1 MSVDQI
7 EISLSEVCELVTDG
21 THDSPKLK
29 PSGVPFIKGKHISSG
44 VIDFE
49 NCDFISEEDHR
60 LCIKRVEPQAG
71 DILMSNIGSVG
82 DSAQVPHGYTFS
94 IKNVALLRPNRS
106 IVNELYFFY
115 LFRNPAFKKKLI
127 NLKAGSAQQYISLA
141 ALRGHRITIV
151 KHLPTQERIAGVLS
165 AYDDLIENNRRRI
178 ALLEQAARL
187 LYREWFVHFRFP
199 GSETTKFVDG
209 LPEGWEVRKVKD
221 LITRLKSKPKVRKDE
236 YQAYGQWPCVDQGQD
251 FIGGYTDNREAIY
264 HDGLPLIVFGDHTRA
279 LKFVDFPFARGADGT
294 QIIQSNEERLPQE
307 LFYFSL
313 INVDLSNYA
322 YARHFKFLKE
332 QEIIVPTLE
341 MAKIFSDQA
350 KAIFDQVRTL
360 RGQNQKLTEARD
372 LLLPRLMDGRLPIPE

>member
-1 MSVDQI
+1 MNWVDTKLG
-7 EISLSEVCELVTDG
+7 EICTLHYGKSLKGYQNNTPEDNPVQVFG
-21 THDSPKLK
+21 TNGPIGWTKK
-29 PSGVPFIKGKHISSG
+29 PLTQGP
-44 VIDFE
+44 
-49 NCDFISEEDHR
+49 
-60 LCIKRVEPQAG
+60 
-71 DILMSNIGSVG
+71 
-82 DSAQVPHGYTFS
+82 
-94 IKNVALLRPNRS
+94 
-106 IVNELYFFY
+106 
-115 LFRNPAFKKKLI
+115 
-127 NLKAGSAQQYISLA
+127 
-141 ALRGHRITIV
+141 TIV
-151 KHLPTQERIAGVLS
+151 IGRKGAYRGVHIAKRSSWTIDTAYYSELDENRVCLPWMYYRLKLLDINSMNSGAAIPSTKREDFYSASIRVPDLPTQERIAGVLS

-199 GSETTKFVDG
+199 GHETAKFIDG
-209 LPEGWEVRKVKD
+209 LPERWEARKVKD
-221 LITRLKSKPKVRKDE
+221 LITRLKSRPKVRKDE

-251 FIGGYTDNREAIY
+251 FIGGYTDNREAVY

-332 QEIIVPTLE
+332 QVIIVPTVE

-350 KAIFDQVRTL
+350 KAIFDQIRTF
-360 RGQNQKLTEARD
+360 RGQNQKLAKARD